1 MNNSSSVFE
10 QEVREKNQK
19 LLLYLA
25 IGSMI
30 MMFTGLTSAYIV
42 SMGRASAWLQFD
54 LPVSFWFSTAVIL
67 CSSYSMQMAVS
78 YGRRQETAK
87 TRLMLNMTLVL
98 GLAFGVLQ
106 FFGWQEL
113 INNRIFFAGR
123 QSNAAGSYV
132 YVITGLHL
140 LHLAGGHR
148 AQSYRFA
155 FAPPTGIFW
164 IYCGCIFSF
173 SSCLLAKNRHK
184 PAGILKRTLLRE
196 KSFYFYAPKN

>member
-87 TRLMLNMTLVL
+87 TRLMLNMTLAL

-140 LHLAGGHR
+140 LHLAGGLIYLSITRKR
-148 AQSYRFA
+148 ASKNPQGAVLSLRLCSTYWHFLDILWLYL
-155 FAPPTGIFW
+155 FF
-164 IYCGCIFSF
+164 F
-173 SSCLLAKNRHK
+173 LLFI
-184 PAGILKRTLLRE
+184 G
-196 KSFYFYAPKN
+196 

>member
-1 MNNSSSVFE
+1 MNNNSSIFE

-54 LPVSFWFSTAVIL
+54 LPVAFWFSTAAIL
-67 CSSYSMQMAVS
+67 SSSYTMQIAVS
-78 YGRRQETAK
+78 SARKQQSARTQQ
-87 TRLMLNMTLVL
+87 MLNLTLL
-98 GLAFGVLQ
+98 MGIAFGMLQ

-113 INNRIFFAGR
+113 VNNRIFFAGK

-140 LHLAGGHR
+140 AHLLGGL
-148 AQSYRFA
+148 
-155 FAPPTGIFW
+155 
-164 IYCGCIFSF
+164 IY
-173 SSCLLAKNRHK
+173 LLVTRRRNQKN
-184 PAGILKRTLLRE
+184 PNGALLSIRLC
-196 KSFYFYAPKN
+196 STYWHFLDVLWLYLFFFLLFVG